1 MAPVV
6 NSAGSTFEAGRRS
19 GSAGRLRASCG
30 PQSLLYALA
39 LAVRAVLVALYPDPA
54 YPDSYY
60 YVDVA
65 RAIAA
70 GNGLNVDFV
79 WIFAEVGNRLPDPA
93 VLPIPSNAHWLP
105 LASFLQAPFV
115 SVLGPTALATR
126 CRGSSIGVAGAP
138 LTWLIARD
146 AGAAPARRHG
156 RRRPVRDPGR
166 GHGVHGPAGELRAS
180 STRSSRR
187 RCG

>member
-1 MAPVV
+1 MRIPV
-6 NSAGSTFEAGRRS
+6 GLF
-19 GSAGRLRASCG
+19 L
-30 PQSLLYALA
+30 LA
-39 LAVRAVLVALYPDPA
+39 LLVRAVLVALYPDPA

-70 GNGLNVDFV
+70 GHGLSVDFV

-115 SVLGPTALATR
+115 SLLGPTAVASALP
-126 CRGSSIGVAGAP
+126 GVLIGALVAP
-138 LTWLIARD
+138 LTWVIARD
-146 AGAAPARRHG
+146 AGA
-156 RRRPVRDPGR
+156 RPIVATSAGSI
-166 GHGVHGPAGELRAS
+166 GPI
-180 STRSSRR
+180 
-187 RCG
+187 C

>member
-1 MAPVV
+1 MR
-6 NSAGSTFEAGRRS
+6 T
-19 GSAGRLRASCG
+19 LL
-30 PQSLLYALA
+30 LLYALA
-39 LAVRAVLVALYPDPA
+39 LVVRAALLALYPDPA

-70 GNGLNVDFV
+70 GSGLNVDFV

-115 SVLGPTALATR
+115 SILGPTAVANALPGILI
-126 CRGSSIGVAGAP
+126 GSLVAPRA
-138 LTWLIARD
+138 
-146 AGAAPARRHG
+146 HG
-156 RRRPVRDPGR
+156 RSSAWLRR
-166 GHGVHGPAGELRAS
+166 
-180 STRSSRR
+180 
-187 RCG
+187 